1 MPGSSTRK
9 LLIDNRKARF
19 EYEILETYSAGLAL
33 LGSEVK
39 AIRAGRANLT
49 DAFARIQ
56 AGEVLLYNMHI
67 SPLQTAGAFAHD
79 PLRTRKLLLKRR
91 EINKLT
97 GRVEEKGLT
106 RCRSNFTS
114 KAAGS
119 SWTWAWRG
127 AKSSTTSART
137 LKSARP
143 SGIWSGRCAVS
154 GLKWVQAPRTCTSAG
169 QCRGSDRGRQPGP
182 PYVR

>member
-106 RCRSNFTS
+106 LVPL
-114 KAAGS
+114 KLYLEGS
-119 SWTWAWRG
+119 WIKLDLGLARG
-127 AKSSTTSART
+127 KKLYDKREDVKKREAKRDMERALR
-137 LKSARP
+137 R
-143 SGIWSGRCAVS
+143 
-154 GLKWVQAPRTCTSAG
+154 
-169 QCRGSDRGRQPGP
+169 
-182 PYVR
+182 